1 MDLARQR
8 LIAETWTGSEMKG
21 IKAVIF
27 DLHGTLLLSDDVD
40 DAWDQW
46 ARAFH
51 AELVKRGA
59 TMPLKEFKAAL
70 GSLYNGSEHIAH
82 QPGLTLFEHRVK
94 GFCERLGMEVP
105 QHELRPLVE
114 TIIDVWHRDMY
125 LDPDAVPLLKALRR
139 RFKVGLI
146 TNWDHGPRM
155 HRLVDQLGIRRLLD
169 DVVVSDDVG
178 VAKPD
183 PRIFRVA
190 LGRLDVPASAAVYV
204 GDMDLDAR
212 GALDAGLHPVLVRR
226 GGRGDWGSYSEAVDC
241 SYDLEK
247 VTIIERLA
255 DLLPLLVD
263 E

>member
-1 MDLARQR
+1 
-8 LIAETWTGSEMKG
+8 MKG

-40 DAWDQW
+40 AAWDRW
-46 ARAFH
+46 ATAFH

-70 GSLYNGSEHIAH
+70 GSLYNGSEHIAN
-82 QPGLTLFEHRVK
+82 QPGLTLFERRVK
-94 GFCERLGMEVP
+94 GFCDHLSMEVP
-105 QHELRPLVE
+105 HSELRPLVE
-114 TIIDVWHRDMY
+114 NIIDVWHSGMY
-125 LDPDAVPLLKALRR
+125 LDQDAIPLLEALRR

-155 HRLVDQLGIRRLLD
+155 HRLVEQLGLRSLLD

-178 VAKPD
+178 VSKPD
-183 PRIFRVA
+183 PRIFRLA
-190 LGRLDVPASAAVYV
+190 LSRLGVSASNAVYV

-212 GALDAGLHPVLVRR
+212 GSLDAGMHSVLVRR
-226 GGRGDWGSYSEAVDC
+226 GGRGNWASYSEAVDC
-241 SYDLEK
+241 SYDPEK

-255 DLLPLLVD
+255 DLLPLLSG

>member
-1 MDLARQR
+1 M
-8 LIAETWTGSEMKG
+8 EMKG
-21 IKAVIF
+21 VKAVIF

-40 DAWDQW
+40 AAWDRW

-59 TMPLKEFKAAL
+59 SMPLKEFKAAL
-70 GSLYNGSEHIAH
+70 DSLYNDPELVSH
-82 QPGLTLFEHRVK
+82 QPGLTLFERRVK
-94 GFCERLGMEVP
+94 GFCENLGIEVP
-105 QHELRPLVE
+105 RDELRSLVE
-114 TIIDVWHRDMY
+114 TIIDVWHSGMY
-125 LDPDAVPLLKALRR
+125 LDPDAVPLLEALRG

-155 HRLVDQLGIRRLLD
+155 HRLVDQLGLSSLLD

-178 VAKPD
+178 VSKPD
-183 PRIFRVA
+183 PEIFRLA
-190 LGRLDVPASAAVYV
+190 LGRLGVPASSAVYV

-212 GALDAGLHPVLVRR
+212 GSLDTGMHSVLVKR
-226 GGRGDWGSYSEAVDC
+226 GSKGDWSSYSEAVDC
-241 SYDLEK
+241 SYDPEK

>member
-1 MDLARQR
+1 M
-8 LIAETWTGSEMKG
+8 EMKG
-21 IKAVIF
+21 IRAVMF

-40 DAWDQW
+40 EAWDRW
-46 ARAFH
+46 AQAFH
-51 AELVKRGA
+51 AELVERGA

-70 GSLYNGSEHIAH
+70 DSLYNDPELIVH
-82 QPGLTLFEHRVK
+82 QPGLTLFERRVK
-94 GFCERLGMEVP
+94 GFCERLGVEVP
-105 QHELRPLVE
+105 QGELRLLVE
-114 TIIDVWHRDMY
+114 TIIDVWHSGMY
-125 LDPDAVPLLKALRR
+125 LDPDAVPLLEALRG

-155 HRLVDQLGIRRLLD
+155 HRLIDQQGLRSLLD

-178 VAKPD
+178 VSKPD
-183 PRIFRVA
+183 PRIFRLA
-190 LGRLDVPASAAVYV
+190 LSRLGVPASSAVYV

-212 GALDAGLHPVLVRR
+212 GSLDAGLHSVLVRR
-226 GGRGDWGSYSEAVDC
+226 GGRGNWGSYSEAVDC
-241 SYDLEK
+241 SYDPEK